1 MITTR
6 AELVAL
12 LDQLTLAP
20 GACPGIDLEADN
32 LHRYAEQLCLI
43 QVTDGQ
49 RFELV
54 DPLAIE
60 DLDPLKGFL
69 EGATIWMHGADFD
82 MTLMRREFGILPKM
96 IFDTQIAARLL
107 GVRRFSYANLVEQ
120 YFEVTLSKSS
130 QKENWGQR
138 PLPDKMCEYALND
151 VRYLLPLAD
160 RLEREL
166 RARGRYSWFLE
177 SCEAAMA
184 RVRER
189 DEEREDPWRIQG
201 AGKLDRRGLGC
212 LRTLWEWR
220 DREACEWD
228 RPAFMVARN
237 NLLVEWSLAIVKGEP
252 LEVPRYIRG
261 RRQRRL
267 EDAIDKARNL
277 PESAWP
283 ERPRGRRRRWDDSQ
297 EAEYTRL
304 AKKRDEVAQELDI
317 DPSVLASRAIL
328 ERLIWKEEEP
338 QSLLLPWQREVLGL

>member
-1 MITTR
+1 MISTR

-12 LDQLTLAP
+12 LDDLSTGS

-43 QVTDGQ
+43 QMTDGQ

-54 DPLAIE
+54 DPLVIE
-60 DLDPLKGFL
+60 DLDPLKNFL
-69 EGATIWMHGADFD
+69 QGATIWMHGADFD

-107 GVRRFSYANLVEQ
+107 GVRKFSYANLVGQ
-120 YFEVTLSKSS
+120 YFEVQLSKSS

-138 PLPDKMCEYALND
+138 PLPAKMCEYALND
-151 VRYLLPLAD
+151 VRYLLPLAE
-160 RLEREL
+160 RLETEL
-166 RARGRYSWFLE
+166 HEKGRYSWFLE
-177 SCEAAMA
+177 SCEAAMD

-189 DEEREDPWRIQG
+189 DGEREDPWRIQG

-237 NLLVEWSLAIVKGEP
+237 KLLIEWSLAIVKGEP
-252 LEVPRYIRG
+252 LEFPKYIRG

-267 EDAIDKARNL
+267 EVAIAKARTL
-277 PESAWP
+277 PESEWP
-283 ERPRGRRRRWDDSQ
+283 ERPKGRRRRWDDSQ
-297 EAEYTRL
+297 EAEYARH
-304 AKKRDEVAQELDI
+304 AKKRDEVAGELDI
-317 DPSVLASRAIL
+317 DPSVLASRAVL
-328 ERLIWKEEEP
+328 ERLIWREEEP
-338 QSLLLPWQREVLGL
+338 ERLLLPWQREVMGL

>member
-166 RARGRYSWFLE
+166 RARDRYSWFLE

-184 RVRER
+184 R
-189 DEEREDPWRIQG
+189 
-201 AGKLDRRGLGC
+201 
-212 LRTLWEWR
+212 
-220 DREACEWD
+220 
-228 RPAFMVARN
+228 
-237 NLLVEWSLAIVKGEP
+237 
-252 LEVPRYIRG
+252 PR
-261 RRQRRL
+261 
-267 EDAIDKARNL
+267 
-277 PESAWP
+277 
-283 ERPRGRRRRWDDSQ
+283 
-297 EAEYTRL
+297 
-304 AKKRDEVAQELDI
+304 
-317 DPSVLASRAIL
+317 ASIAL
-328 ERLIWKEEEP
+328 
-338 QSLLLPWQREVLGL
+338 Q